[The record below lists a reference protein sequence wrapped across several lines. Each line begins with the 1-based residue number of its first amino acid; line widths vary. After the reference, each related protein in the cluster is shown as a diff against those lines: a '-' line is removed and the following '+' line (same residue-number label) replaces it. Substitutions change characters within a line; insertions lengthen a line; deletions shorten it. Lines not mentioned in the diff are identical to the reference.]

1 MGEWSVMGLL
11 AFFYCGVSVM
21 EIIIDSRE
29 ILHENIN
36 ITGNIFFRIDNIYF
50 PEENWNDFILIIV
63 GNWINEYM
71 SFLNSCRRNFTLY
84 FMDGGFEIDG
94 ILEDSEN
101 IKLEYVRRYIS
112 EREIICT
119 ESVDKNDFEKQIIK
133 ACRKA
138 MRIAS
143 TLNMTEQFNNFGKML
158 DKLKNL

>member
-1 MGEWSVMGLL
+1 MVCYGAAHL
-11 AFFYCGVSVM
+11 FYCGVSVM
-21 EIIIDSRE
+21 EIFITDSSISR
-29 ILHENIN
+29 ENIN
-36 ITGNIFFRIDNIYF
+36 VTGDIFFSIDNICF

-71 SFLNSCRRNFTLY
+71 SFLNSCRRKFTLY
-84 FMDGGFEIDG
+84 FMDGAFEVAG
-94 ILEDSEN
+94 TLKDSEN

-119 ESVDKNDFEKQIIK
+119 ESVAKNDFEKQIIK

-143 TLNMTEQFNNFGKML
+143 TFNMTEQFNNFGKML